1 MYIFKKK
8 LKLVTTLNFSWSD
21 LKQRTGTSI
30 YMRFSAYR
38 WGCWDSNGIGH
49 AGNQTVNSH
58 WRHGCC
64 MYQCIKVLNGLT
76 VETVH
81 VELLES
87 LGFLLFIHN
96 INFCTLCNI
105 ICTCDSGQSN
115 VIIKHYYVLEFF
127 CLDQIRSCHRYKWIN
142 DIEFFLELSLTKLCK
157 MHKNYRKYIKLKEY

>member
-1 MYIFKKK
+1 MSYNKKK
-8 LKLVTTLNFSWSD
+8 FKLVTTLNFSWSD
-21 LKQRTGTSI
+21 LKQHTGTSI

-105 ICTCDSGQSN
+105 ICKYEPGKSN

-127 CLDQIRSCHRYKWIN
+127 CLDQSRSCHRYKRIE
-142 DIEFFLELSLTKLCK
+142 DIEIYFRTVFNKAL
-157 MHKNYRKYIKLKEY
+157 